1 MIRRPPRSTLFPY
14 TTLFR
19 SRNLRERF
27 AREVLPIL
35 TPLAIDPAHPFPHIS
50 NLSLNL
56 LVVIADGGRNVMARV
71 KVPTTIDRFIR
82 LPEEST
88 DRRPEVRLVFVE
100 EIIAA
105 NLDELFP
112 GKEVAASYVFQ
123 VTRNADFVI
132 EEDEASDL
140 LQAIEDELEGR
151 WFGQS
156 VRLVVTSS
164 MPERSEE
171 RRVW

>member
-27 AREVLPIL
+27 TREVLPIL

-56 LVVIADGGRNVMARV
+56 LIVIDDDDGHKAMARV
-71 KVPTTIDRFIR
+71 KVPNTIDRFVR
-82 LPEEST
+82 LAEESP
-88 DRRPEVRLVFVE
+88 DGKRRPEVRLVKIE
-100 EIIAA
+100 EVIAA

-112 GKEVAASYVFQ
+112 GKE
-123 VTRNADFVI
+123 
-132 EEDEASDL
+132 
-140 LQAIEDELEGR
+140 
-151 WFGQS
+151 
-156 VRLVVTSS
+156 
-164 MPERSEE
+164 
-171 RRVW
+171 